1 MLLGYVFSSF
11 IVVQCARTTLTWLQ
25 EYESLLRSQPALCF
39 FYFYVFFLFLF
50 FALCWC
56 NVMYIWWNEFCSW
69 GPAAI
74 FNQNYSF
81 WGRTCE
87 FRRTKADGIWTLSN
101 FHHSEVQ
108 AIAGC
113 ASSFE
118 KDSRGKHYRPE
129 QHSHSINLSTMT
141 NLAPE
146 VFCWSSSPS
155 FSTAPLLTGLEFDP
169 EEGERKAMNEFFLI
183 VLSCFVFRCWLLIQ
197 IHVKN
202 KYADHLDGL
211 AEW

>member
-1 MLLGYVFSSF
+1 MY
-11 IVVQCARTTLTWLQ
+11 TWWIEL
-25 EYESLLRSQPALCF
+25 
-39 FYFYVFFLFLF
+39 
-50 FALCWC
+50 
-56 NVMYIWWNEFCSW
+56 CSW
-69 GPAAI
+69 GPAAV
-74 FNQNYSF
+74 FDQNDSF

-87 FRRTKADGIWTLSN
+87 FRRTKADGIWTLSE
-101 FHHSEVQ
+101 FYHSEVLV
-108 AIAGC
+108 IAGC

-118 KDSRGKHYRPE
+118 KDSRGKHSRPE

-146 VFCWSSSPS
+146 VFCWSSNTS
-155 FSTAPLLTGLEFDP
+155 FSTALLLTGLEFDP

-197 IHVKN
+197 IHVKK

-211 AEW
+211 AEWDLCSGNVDEGEGRGDERVWPTWLFFYYLWPT

>member
-1 MLLGYVFSSF
+1 MLSAG
-11 IVVQCARTTLTWLQ
+11 IM
-25 EYESLLRSQPALCF
+25 
-39 FYFYVFFLFLF
+39 FFLFLCFLLLF

-56 NVMYIWWNEFCSW
+56 NVMYIWWIDLCSW
-69 GPAAI
+69 GSAV
-74 FNQNYSF
+74 FDQNYSF
-81 WGRTCE
+81 WGGTCE
-87 FRRTKADGIWTLSN
+87 FRRTKADGIWTLSE
-101 FHHSEVQ
+101 FYHGEVKV
-108 AIAGC
+108 IAGC

-146 VFCWSSSPS
+146 EFCWSSSTS

-183 VLSCFVFRCWLLIQ
+183 VLSCFVLRCWLLIQ
-197 IHVKN
+197 IHVKKQAQKLVQVDALETLCN
-202 KYADHLDGL
+202 TL
-211 AEW
+211 